1 MLAEEDILP
10 VLYISSLPWKS
21 LLPNMTNN
29 RDRVYWNDSK
39 TTVRAKL
46 GLQDN
51 EDFSKFEN
59 ICSNAYRFKL
69 SFDPTLNWDKL
80 DRLTVTD
87 AQSLIKSECMGAN
100 LKLVDEDVV
109 FNDFIEWKLYQLH
122 KPVHGRMM
130 KRSRQNDSVPAKS
143 SDHTTQASAS
153 TPKPVSSRGFD
164 PVKAAAQ
171 DARDAK

>member
-1 MLAEEDILP
+1 
-10 VLYISSLPWKS
+10 
-21 LLPNMTNN
+21 
-29 RDRVYWNDSK
+29 
-39 TTVRAKL
+39 
-46 GLQDN
+46 
-51 EDFSKFEN
+51 
-59 ICSNAYRFKL
+59 
-69 SFDPTLNWDKL
+69 
-80 DRLTVTD
+80 
-87 AQSLIKSECMGAN
+87 MGAN

-130 KRSRQNDSVPAKS
+130 KRSRQNDSGMYNSQLIDDINANLLCLVPAKS